1 MESAENYKL
10 LFYSSPLPIVIYGLE
25 TLEIVNVNQMAIDLY
40 GYTPEELLSMT
51 ILDVR
56 PPEDIDLVV
65 DVLKKYKF
73 NPEIT
78 NLGTWNHFKKNG
90 QLIKVEVT
98 GHSINYKNR
107 NCMIVVCNDVTDKAI
122 ALHAMQISN
131 ERFEY
136 ATKATSDIIWDWNL
150 ETNEVYYSGNIKNL
164 FGHKAGFNN
173 DNLPFYFEHVHPDDR
188 ERVVLYPDQVKY
200 GTMINWT
207 QEYRFKKA
215 DGEYAFV
222 LDKGI
227 VIRDENGIGVRM
239 IGAMQ
244 DITVLKQNELRIMH
258 QNEQLMD
265 IAQINAHEIRRPVAS
280 ILGLIQL
287 FNKETIEDETNREL
301 ITYLEAATM
310 ELDNVIRRIV
320 DKTGTL

>member
-10 LFYSSPLPIVIYGLE
+10 LFYSSPLPIVIYDME
-25 TLEIVNVNQMAIDLY
+25 TLEIVNVNQMATDLY
-40 GYTPEELLSMT
+40 GYSREEFLSMT
-51 ILDVR
+51 INDMR
-56 PPEDIDLVV
+56 PPEEIPLIV
-65 DVLKKYKF
+65 DAVNKYVF
-73 NPEIT
+73 NSEIK

-90 QLIKVEVT
+90 QHIKIEVI
-98 GHSINYKNR
+98 GHSINYKKR
-107 NCMIVVCNDVTDKAI
+107 KCMIVVCNDVTDKKN
-122 ALHAMQISN
+122 ALRALQISN

-150 ETNEVYYSGNIKNL
+150 ETNQVYYSGNFKNL
-164 FGHKAGFNN
+164 FGHKPGIHS

-215 DGEYAFV
+215 NGEYAFV

-227 VIRDENGIGVRM
+227 VIRDEKGIGVRM

-244 DITVLKQNELRIMH
+244 DITLIKQNELRITR
-258 QNEQLMD
+258 QNEQLLE
-265 IAQINAHEIRRPVAS
+265 IAEINAHEIRRPVAT
-280 ILGLIQL
+280 ILGLVQL
-287 FNKETIEDETNREL
+287 FNKETVENKELLKHLET
-301 ITYLEAATM
+301 ATL
-310 ELDNVIRRIV
+310 ELDKVIRRII
-320 DKTGTL
+320 DKTSS